1 MYGQFW
7 SYICNRI
14 FILKTFAGKTLI
26 FRKPTLNK
34 WSSSIFDFFT
44 KENEIR
50 WDYSTSIALN
60 LTPFFRWV
68 LQKSSQVAFK
78 IYPPKVLINKMTA
91 LKNYTYVKIKQY
103 EPAKSSMNKNLSCEW
118 KKMLDHW
125 SCFCSQVQFSIW
137 YCILKQLPKWLNFE
151 RTQYCL
157 ISNTS
162 VFLENSC
169 RPDPPGGALFYGN
182 STKFLFFNPAGFPV
196 FHTACKK
203 FSIWSKNQI
212 FGFEPEIFFGIK

>member
-1 MYGQFW
+1 MANFGRTYAIEFLFW
-7 SYICNRI
+7 RHLQVKLSFFVNPHQTSDLPW
-14 FILKTFAGKTLI
+14 FLTFLPKKTKLGGITPHQL
-26 FRKPTLNK
+26 L
-34 WSSSIFDFFT
+34 W
-44 KENEIR
+44 
-50 WDYSTSIALN
+50 N
-60 LTPFFRWV
+60 LPPLFRWV

-118 KKMLDHW
+118 KKRLDHW

-137 YCILKQLPKWLNFE
+137 CCILKQLTKWLNFE

-169 RPDPPGGALFYGN
+169 KPDPPGGALFYGN
-182 STKFLFFNPAGFPV
+182 STKFSFFNY
-196 FHTACKK
+196 HIN
-203 FSIWSKNQI
+203 SLKNR
-212 FGFEPEIFFGIK
+212 